1 MRATARMQHYCT
13 FKELLLV
20 LHRKQSKCPKCF
32 ISVYFYLF
40 SSDKGRKC
48 CERDGYARKLP
59 SGILHMG
66 SLLTTRL
73 NEVAVL
79 TGESMVSLGDT
90 LRLDL

>member
-1 MRATARMQHYCT
+1 
-13 FKELLLV
+13 
-20 LHRKQSKCPKCF
+20 
-32 ISVYFYLF
+32 
-40 SSDKGRKC
+40 
-48 CERDGYARKLP
+48 
-59 SGILHMG
+59 MG